1 MTHEAG
7 NPATAPTGAIAG
19 SEAGT
24 PATAPEGAVAGSNV
38 AVAGSGVASSDALT
52 LAEANRVWASVGL
65 RSFGGPTAQIAL
77 MHRVLVDERHWLGE
91 REFLDALGFC
101 MLLPGPEAMQLA
113 TYAGW
118 KLHGLA
124 GGLVAGLWFV
134 LPGALVVGSLAAIYA
149 AFGHVAWIVAAF
161 AGIKATVLVLVIE
174 AMLRIGRRALTERR
188 QVAVAAAS
196 LLSLGIFSV
205 PYPIVV
211 FGAGMLGWGWTL
223 KAAPADAPP
232 HANASALRTLRT
244 IAAWLAIWVLPL
256 VALALSLGPS
266 HILAQLGLFFSK
278 LAVVTFGGAYATL
291 GYMSQDVVA
300 KHGWLTAGQMLDG
313 LGLAET
319 TPGPLILVTEFVG
332 FVAAWQS
339 PPHTSLLR
347 GVLGAAVAVHA
358 TFAPC
363 FLWIFAGAPHIAR
376 IRSLPRL
383 QGALAA
389 ITSAVLG
396 VILSLALWFAAHVL
410 FARTQTLRFGPMHL
424 LVPEMAS
431 VDLRMLALAAVSA
444 LLLMRFRWSVHR
456 VIAAAATL
464 SLLLDWLARA
474 H

>member
-1 MTHEAG
+1 MTHEA
-7 NPATAPTGAIAG
+7 P
-19 SEAGT
+19 T
-24 PATAPEGAVAGSNV
+24 PATAPERAVAGS
-38 AVAGSGVASSDALT
+38 DAIT
-52 LAEANRVWASVGL
+52 FAEANRVWAGIGL

-77 MHRVLVDERHWLGE
+77 MHRVLVDGRRWLDE

-118 KLHGLA
+118 RLHGLA
-124 GGLVAGLWFV
+124 GGLAAGLWFV
-134 LPGALVVGSLAAIYA
+134 LPGALVVGSLAAVYA
-149 AFGHVAWIVAAF
+149 VFGHVAWIVAAF

-188 QVAVAAAS
+188 QVAVAAAA
-196 LLSLGIFSV
+196 LLSLGLFSV
-205 PYPIVV
+205 PYPLVV
-211 FGAGMLGWGWTL
+211 FVAGLLGWTWTVTAVPP
-223 KAAPADAPP
+223 AAPS
-232 HANASALRTLRT
+232 HTNTSVLRTLGT
-244 IAAWLAIWVLPL
+244 IAVWLAIWLLPL
-256 VALALSLGPS
+256 AALAVAVGPG
-266 HILAQLGLFFSK
+266 HVLAQLGVFFSK
-278 LAVVTFGGAYATL
+278 LAVLTFGGAYAVL
-291 GYMSQDVVA
+291 GYMSQDVVTR
-300 KHGWLTAGQMLDG
+300 HGWLTAGQMLDG

-339 PPHTSLLR
+339 PPHLSLLR
-347 GVLGAAVAVHA
+347 GVLGAVVALHA

-410 FARTQTLRFGPMHL
+410 FARTQTLRSGPLHV
-424 LVPEMAS
+424 LVPELAS
-431 VDLRMLALAAVSA
+431 LDVRMLGLSLVSA

-456 VIAAAATL
+456 VIGAAAVL
-464 SLLLDWLARA
+464 SLLLAWLARA

>member
-1 MTHEAG
+1 VSNE
-7 NPATAPTGAIAG
+7 PR
-19 SEAGT
+19 T
-24 PATAPEGAVAGSNV
+24 PATAPDGAVAGSNV
-38 AVAGSGVASSDALT
+38 AAAGSSIVT

-77 MHRVLVDERHWLGE
+77 MHRVLVDERRWLGE

-118 KLHGLA
+118 KQHGLA
-124 GGLVAGLWFV
+124 GGLLAGLWFV
-134 LPGALVVGSLAAIYA
+134 LPGALVVGTLAAIYA
-149 AFGHVAWIVAAF
+149 VFGHVSWIVAAF

-196 LLSLGIFSV
+196 LVSLGMLSV
-205 PYPIVV
+205 PYPLVV
-211 FGAGMLGWGWTL
+211 FAAGALGWSWTW
-223 KAAPADAPP
+223 KTAPEALPA
-232 HANASALRTLRT
+232 HANTSVLGTLRT
-244 IAAWLAIWVLPL
+244 IAVWLAIWVLPL
-256 VALALSLGPS
+256 AAIAVVVGPA
-266 HILAQLGLFFSK
+266 HILSQLSLFFSK
-278 LAVVTFGGAYATL
+278 LAVVTFGGAYAAL
-291 GYMSQDVVA
+291 GYMSQDVVT

-339 PPHTSLLR
+339 PPQLSLLR

-396 VILSLALWFAAHVL
+396 VILSLALWFAVHVL
-410 FARTQTLRFGPMHL
+410 FARSQTLQWGPLHL
-424 LVPEMAS
+424 LVPEIAS
-431 VDLRMLALAAVSA
+431 VDPRLLALSLVSA
-444 LLLMRFRWSVHR
+444 FLLLRLRWSVHA
-456 VIAAAATL
+456 VIGAAAAL
-464 SLLLDWLARA
+464 SLLLTWAA
-474 H
+474 

>member
-1 MTHEAG
+1 
-7 NPATAPTGAIAG
+7 
-19 SEAGT
+19 
-24 PATAPEGAVAGSNV
+24 
-38 AVAGSGVASSDALT
+38 
-52 LAEANRVWASVGL
+52 
-65 RSFGGPTAQIAL
+65 
-77 MHRVLVDERHWLGE
+77 MHRVLVDERRWLGE

-124 GGLVAGLWFV
+124 GGLAAGLWFV
-134 LPGALVVGSLAAIYA
+134 LPGALVVGTLAAIYA
-149 AFGHVAWIVAAF
+149 AFGHVPWIVAAF

-174 AMLRIGRRALTERR
+174 ATLRIGRRALTERR
-188 QVAVAAAS
+188 QVAVAAGS
-196 LLSLGIFSV
+196 LLSLGAFSV
-205 PYPIVV
+205 PYPLVV
-211 FGAGMLGWGWTL
+211 LAAGLLGWGWTTRERVEP
-223 KAAPADAPP
+223 APA
-232 HANASALRTLRT
+232 HANATAAATLRT
-244 IAAWLAIWVLPL
+244 IGAWLAIWLLPL
-256 VALALSLGPS
+256 AAVAVAFGPQ
-266 HILAQLGLFFSK
+266 HVLTQLGLFFSK
-278 LAVVTFGGAYATL
+278 LAVVTFGGAYAAL
-291 GYMSQDVVA
+291 GYMSQDVVT

-339 PPHTSLLR
+339 PPHPSFLR
-347 GVLGAAVAVHA
+347 GALGAAVAVHA

-376 IRSLPRL
+376 IRGLPRL

-410 FARTQTLRFGPMHL
+410 FARTHTFRSGPVHV
-424 LVPEMAS
+424 LVPEPAS
-431 VDLRMLALAAVSA
+431 VDVTMLGLSLVSA
-444 LLLMRFRWSVHR
+444 LLLTRFRWSVHR
-456 VIAAAATL
+456 VIAAAAGL

-474 H
+474 R

>member
-1 MTHEAG
+1 MSDTG
-7 NPATAPTGAIAG
+7 GKPAT
-19 SEAGT
+19 T
-24 PATAPEGAVAGSNV
+24 PPGVVAG
-38 AVAGSGVASSDALT
+38 ADPEPGSPDVPFAQ
-52 LAEANRVWASVGL
+52 ANRVWASIGL

-77 MHRVLVDERHWLGE
+77 MHRVLVDEQRWLGE

-149 AFGHVAWIVAAF
+149 MFGHVPWIVAAF

-188 QVAVAAAS
+188 QVAVAAGS
-196 LLSLGIFSV
+196 LLSLGLFSV
-205 PYPIVV
+205 PYPLVV
-211 FGAGMLGWGWTL
+211 LAAGLLGWSWTVR
-223 KAAPADAPP
+223 ARPDIAPA
-232 HANASALRTLRT
+232 HANTSPLRTLST
-244 IAAWLAIWVLPL
+244 IGAWLAIWVLPL
-256 VALALSLGPS
+256 LAVAALLGPG
-266 HILAQLGLFFSK
+266 HILSQLGLFFSK
-278 LAVVTFGGAYATL
+278 LAVVTFGGAYAVL
-291 GYMSQDVVA
+291 GYMSQDVVTR
-300 KHGWLTAGQMLDG
+300 HHWLTAGQMLDG

-339 PPHTSLLR
+339 PPHPSLVR

-376 IRSLPRL
+376 IRQQPRL

-410 FARTQTLRFGPMHL
+410 FAHTQTPHWGPLHL
-424 LVPEMAS
+424 LVPEPAS
-431 VDLRMLALAAVSA
+431 IDPRMLALSLVSA
-444 LLLMRFRWSVHR
+444 FLLVRLRWSVHR
-456 VIAAAATL
+456 VIAVAAAL
-464 SLLLDWLARA
+464 SLLLAWFARA

>member
-1 MTHEAG
+1 VSKEAEA
-7 NPATAPTGAIAG
+7 PATAPK
-19 SEAGT
+19 
-24 PATAPEGAVAGSNV
+24 GAVAGSEL
-38 AVAGSGVASSDALT
+38 GVADPNAIT
-52 LAEANRVWASVGL
+52 LAEANRVWASIGL

-77 MHRVLVDERHWLGE
+77 MHRVLVDERRWLGE

-118 KLHGLA
+118 KFHGLV

-134 LPGALVVGSLAAIYA
+134 LPGALVVGSLAAVYA
-149 AFGHVAWIVAAF
+149 MFGHVAWIVAAF

-188 QVAVAAAS
+188 QIAVAAGS
-196 LLSLGIFSV
+196 LISLGVFSV
-205 PYPIVV
+205 PYPLVV
-211 FGAGMLGWGWTL
+211 LVAGLLGWGWTV
-223 KAAPADAPP
+223 KAAPDRVPA
-232 HANASALRTLRT
+232 HANASPLATLRT
-244 IAAWLAIWVLPL
+244 IGVWLAIWVLPL
-256 VALALSLGPS
+256 AALAMVLGS
-266 HILAQLGLFFSK
+266 GHILSQLGLFFSK
-278 LAVVTFGGAYATL
+278 LAVVTFGGAYAAL
-291 GYMSQDVVA
+291 GYMSQDVVS

-332 FVAAWQS
+332 FIAAWQS
-339 PPHTSLLR
+339 PPHASLLR
-347 GVLGAAVAVHA
+347 GVLGAAVAIWA
-358 TFAPC
+358 TFVPC

-410 FARTQTLRFGPMHL
+410 FARTQMLQWGPMHL
-424 LVPEMAS
+424 LVPEIAS
-431 VDLRMLALAAVSA
+431 ADLQMLVLALVSVV
-444 LLLMRFRWSVHR
+444 LLMRFRWSVHR
-456 VIAAAATL
+456 VIGTAAVL
-464 SLLLDWLARA
+464 SLLIHWLARA
-474 H
+474 S